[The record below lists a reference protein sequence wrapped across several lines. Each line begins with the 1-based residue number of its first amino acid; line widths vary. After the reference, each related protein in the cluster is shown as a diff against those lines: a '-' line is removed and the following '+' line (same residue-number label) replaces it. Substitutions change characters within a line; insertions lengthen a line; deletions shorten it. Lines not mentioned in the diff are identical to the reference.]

1 MPTAEFL
8 RQKAQEVR
16 ALIAL
21 AKVPEVIA
29 QLKIW
34 ARELEREAA
43 RAEELTAHLPASQ
56 SNRQPEGR
64 RSKRSRKR
72 RSRPRAA

>member
-8 RQKAQEVR
+8 RQKAHEVR
-16 ALIAL
+16 ALIPL
-21 AKVPEVIA
+21 ATVPEVIA

-34 ARELEREAA
+34 ASELEEEAA
-43 RAEELTAHLPASQ
+43 KVEDLTAQPPVPQ
-56 SNRQPEGR
+56 SSRQPEER

>member
-1 MPTAEFL
+1 MPSAEFL

-34 ARELEREAA
+34 ARELKQEAA
-43 RAEELTAHLPASQ
+43 QVEGLTAHPPASQ
-56 SNRQPEGR
+56 STR
-64 RSKRSRKR
+64 RAAKR
-72 RSRPRAA
+72 RTGRGRGDAHSA

>member
-29 QLKIW
+29 QLEIW
-34 ARELEREAA
+34 ARELEQEAA
-43 RAEELTAHLPASQ
+43 QADERTVHP
-56 SNRQPEGR
+56 P
-64 RSKRSRKR
+64 RSRSTRRATGRHTR
-72 RSRPRAA
+72 RSRQAARSA

>member
-21 AKVPEVIA
+21 AKVPEVIE
-29 QLKIW
+29 QLEIW
-34 ARELEREAA
+34 ARELEEEAA
-43 RAEELTAHLPASQ
+43 RAQAFAAHP
-56 SNRQPEGR
+56 P
-64 RSKRSRKR
+64 
-72 RSRPRAA
+72 

>member
-34 ARELEREAA
+34 ARELEQEAA
-43 RAEELTAHLPASQ
+43 QAEGFAAHPRASHSTRRAT
-56 SNRQPEGR
+56 GR
-64 RSKRSRKR
+64 HTKRSR
-72 RSRPRAA
+72 RAARSA

>member
-8 RQKAQEVR
+8 RQKAQDVR

-29 QLKIW
+29 QLEIW
-34 ARELEREAA
+34 ARELEQEAA
-43 RAEELTAHLPASQ
+43 QAEALAAHPPPQ
-56 SNRQPEGR
+56 PTRQPPGR
-64 RSKRSRKR
+64 HARRGRGAARSAS
-72 RSRPRAA
+72 

>member
-21 AKVPEVIA
+21 AKTPEVIA
-29 QLKIW
+29 QLEIW
-34 ARELEREAA
+34 ARELEGEAA
-43 RAEELTAHLPASQ
+43 HAEMLTVYPPVTQ
-56 SNRQPEGR
+56 SSRQSDGR
-64 RSKRSRKR
+64 RSRRGRKAARSV
-72 RSRPRAA
+72 

>member
-8 RQKAQEVR
+8 RQKARQVR

-21 AKVPEVIA
+21 AKVPEVRA
-29 QLKIW
+29 QLRLW

-43 RAEELTAHLPASQ
+43 QVEATSARRPP
-56 SNRQPEGR
+56 RGKGR
-64 RSKRSRKR
+64 R
-72 RSRPRAA
+72 RAS

>member
-34 ARELEREAA
+34 ARELEQEAA
-43 RAEELTAHLPASQ
+43 QAEALTARPPPSQ
-56 SNRQPEGR
+56 STRRATGR
-64 RSKRSRKR
+64 HTR
-72 RSRPRAA
+72 RSRRAAGSA